1 MSFITVDDA
10 NTILGSD
17 FAPDS
22 DKARLVQLANVWMK
36 KRIGFVPDPID
47 SLLKDAACEIIKG
60 ILDKVIYNGKEQL
73 LKRKKV
79 KADSVE
85 SEKEYQEGTEAIS
98 SFEQIAIDYIDSL
111 DLKDPNA
118 SFNGFGIPLYRA

>member
-1 MSFITVDDA
+1 
-10 NTILGSD
+10 
-17 FAPDS
+17 
-22 DKARLVQLANVWMK
+22 NVWMK

-60 ILDKVIYNGKEQL
+60 ILAKVIYNGKEQL
-73 LKRKKV
+73 LKRKKI

-111 DLKDPNA
+111 DLKDPDA